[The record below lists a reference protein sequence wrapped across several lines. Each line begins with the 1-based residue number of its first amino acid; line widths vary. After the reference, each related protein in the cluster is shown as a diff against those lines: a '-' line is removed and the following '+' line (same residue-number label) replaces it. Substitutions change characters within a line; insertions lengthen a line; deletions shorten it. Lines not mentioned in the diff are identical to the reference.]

1 MPANKAHATER
12 AGQPA
17 RRETVGAVEHAIAVL
32 RCLSEAGS
40 SLGVNEVAR
49 RIGLHKSSVS
59 RIVGT
64 LEGARIIQ
72 REPATGQVSLGIG
85 LVALAAPVLANF
97 AARDLVKP
105 LLKELAVSVGETVS
119 FSIWDG
125 REAVSIEHVSGSN
138 SIQVFSR
145 PGHRD
150 PGHASASGKALLAH
164 LGEGA
169 IEAYCRKPLER
180 FTENTVTNKANLI
193 EELVRCREQGFA
205 VNIGELESDVG
216 AVAAVVLDRAA
227 SPIGA
232 VTIVVPVYRF
242 HHKRRTELAGAVT
255 ACATELSA
263 RIGHVRAISRL
274 GRAES
279 ESGT

>member
-1 MPANKAHATER
+1 MPANEAQAIER
-12 AGQPA
+12 ARPPA
-17 RRETVGAVEHAIAVL
+17 RRETIGAVEHAIDVL
-32 RCLSEAGS
+32 RCLSEAGA

-59 RIVGT
+59 RIIGT
-64 LEGARIIQ
+64 LEGARIVQ
-72 REPATGQVSLGIG
+72 RESATGHVSLGIG
-85 LVALAAPVLANF
+85 LVALAAPVLASF
-97 AARDLVKP
+97 EVRDLVKP

-125 REAVSIEHVSGSN
+125 WEAVSIEHVSGSN

-150 PGHASASGKALLAH
+150 PGHASASGKVLLAH
-164 LGEGA
+164 LGEEA

-180 FTENTVTNKANLI
+180 FTENTVTGKAKLV

-242 HHKRRTELAGAVT
+242 HQKRRMELARAVT
-255 ACATELSA
+255 ACAAELSA

-274 GRAES
+274 D
-279 ESGT
+279 